1 MKTQCTDPHNPCP
14 PCSLIVDQDRMT
26 NLANKDFTRKLNQAP
41 YFFLN
46 QTPFQKEYIQ
56 FNLKT
61 TKTHLKYFTDGTQ
74 SFLQSINT

>member
-1 MKTQCTDPHNPCP
+1 MKTQCTDPRNPCP

-46 QTPFQKEYIQ
+46 QTPFQKEYI
-56 FNLKT
+56 
-61 TKTHLKYFTDGTQ
+61 
-74 SFLQSINT
+74 